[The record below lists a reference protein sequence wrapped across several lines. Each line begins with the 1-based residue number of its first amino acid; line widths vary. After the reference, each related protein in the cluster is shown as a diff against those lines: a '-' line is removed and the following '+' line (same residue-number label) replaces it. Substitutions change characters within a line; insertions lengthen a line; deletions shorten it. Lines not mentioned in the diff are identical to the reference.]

1 MDHRI
6 RRINRRRGESLANP
20 AESKHQTCLRSSTSL
35 IRGFSPLVHI
45 KFHIFMIQDISGKFH
60 RFLKIRTFLQKIAV
74 AFVQMSNFI
83 CPSAQNVPT
92 THGCYEKALFVSCFC
107 LDLHIDLKAVNEV
120 LSNCNHCCPCCFH
133 RCAVVG
139 HRSCA
144 FSFSVARTLTSPAMT
159 VLLSPFSH
167 RTTKPP
173 FSSIPIHMASY
184 GCAA

>member
-35 IRGFSPLVHI
+35 IRDSSPLIHS
-45 KFHIFMIQDISGKFH
+45 KFHTFMIQDISGKFH

-92 THGCYEKALFVSCFC
+92 THVCYETEL
-107 LDLHIDLKAVNEV
+107 
-120 LSNCNHCCPCCFH
+120 
-133 RCAVVG
+133 
-139 HRSCA
+139 
-144 FSFSVARTLTSPAMT
+144 FSFRVSVGIDTMIGRQSIKRSLSAAIAVPA
-159 VLLSPFSH
+159 VFIDAPLSVIRPAFFPFRPH
-167 RTTKPP
+167 VR
-173 FSSIPIHMASY
+173 
-184 GCAA
+184 

>member
-20 AESKHQTCLRSSTSL
+20 AGSKHQTCPRSSTSL
-35 IRGFSPLVHI
+35 IRDSSPLIHS

-60 RFLKIRTFLQKIAV
+60 RFLKIRTFLQKNSV
-74 AFVQMSNFI
+74 VFVQMSNFI

-120 LSNCNHCCPCCFH
+120 LSNCNHCCPCVLMDAPLSVIRPALFH
-133 RCAVVG
+133 F
-139 HRSCA
+139 RSHA
-144 FSFSVARTLTSPAMT
+144 
-159 VLLSPFSH
+159 H
-167 RTTKPP
+167 
-173 FSSIPIHMASY
+173 
-184 GCAA
+184 